1 MCIDEATTLSRTFSG
16 RWLAHLARAMVA
28 LQRMV
33 GSTSL
38 CFRERSVI
46 KCDA

>member
-1 MCIDEATTLSRTFSG
+1 MEDAMTLSRTVSG
-16 RWLAHLARAMVA
+16 RQLALFARAMVA

-38 CFRERSVI
+38 LEEVTTKF
-46 KCDA
+46 